1 MLNPRV
7 VEGQLHGAT
16 AQGLGGALLEEIV
29 YDADGQNLSA
39 TLLDYAMPIAA
50 RVPSFEVEHL
60 ERPDPNTPL
69 GMKGM
74 AEGGVMGASAAISNA
89 VADALAPLGVA
100 AGRQPFTP
108 RGSRQRS
115 APRDADVD
123 ATDLCFT
130 SAVELAELIRRR
142 ALSPVEITR
151 AVLERIERLNPR
163 LGAYVLVHA
172 ERALTEARAAEQAVM
187 AGRPLGPLHGVPV
200 SIKDNLWTA
209 GERTTFGSRLLAEF
223 VAPEDAPSVAGLRA
237 AGAIFVGRT
246 NLPEFAWRGSTD
258 NPLFGESRN
267 PWDLTRTPGGS
278 TGGGAAAVAAGL
290 GPLALGSDGAG
301 SIRIPASFCGLVG
314 LKPTFGRVPMY
325 PAAGGNELVAHV
337 CPLAR
342 TVRDV
347 ALMMNAIA
355 RSRSA
360 RRVRAP
366 RRRRGLPDRLQRASR
381 DARRCA
387 DAGRLVRGPRLRA
400 GRAGDAED
408 RRSRR
413 ARLLGVGLTVE
424 EASPDLG
431 DPSVI
436 LKALYGGAQA
446 GAHAARSPEQKAQMD
461 PELVRYAEASAGM
474 SVVEYVRA
482 VAARQ
487 AMVDAL
493 RRFFERYDLLLTPT
507 LVPAGLPARPRRPP
521 RGRRPRGDPPG
532 LDALLSVQLQRPAGR
547 LRARGLDGKRPTRR
561 AADRRPS
568 IRGCARAARRGGIR
582 GAPPVGRAR
591 PSWGMTWK
599 CSPL

>member
-1 MLNPRV
+1 M
-7 VEGQLHGAT
+7 
-16 AQGLGGALLEEIV
+16 
-29 YDADGQNLSA
+29 
-39 TLLDYAMPIAA
+39 
-50 RVPSFEVEHL
+50 
-60 ERPDPNTPL
+60 
-69 GMKGM
+69 
-74 AEGGVMGASAAISNA
+74 
-89 VADALAPLGVA
+89 
-100 AGRQPFTP
+100 
-108 RGSRQRS
+108 
-115 APRDADVD
+115 D

-142 ALSPVEITR
+142 ALSPVEVTR
-151 AVLERIERLNPR
+151 AVLERIERLNTR
-163 LGAYVLVHA
+163 LGAYVMVHA
-172 ERALTEARAAEQAVM
+172 ERALGEARAAERAVM
-187 AGRPLGPLHGVPV
+187 AGEPLGPLHGVPV
-200 SIKDNLWTA
+200 SIKDNLWSA
-209 GERTTFGSRLLAEF
+209 GDRTTFGSRLFAEF

-355 RSRSA
+355 RHD
-360 RRVRAP
+360 RRDPFA
-366 RRRRGLPDRLQRASR
+366 LPDDGLDYLAACNEPFAGARGSAPDRIAWSANLGFAPVEPETREIAEAAARAFS
-381 DARRCA
+381 
-387 DAGRLVRGPRLRA
+387 
-400 GRAGDAED
+400 E
-408 RRSRR
+408 
-413 ARLLGVGLTVE
+413 VGLTVE

-431 DPSVI
+431 DPSFI
-436 LKALYGGAQA
+436 LQTLYGGAQA

-461 PELVRYAEASAGM
+461 PELVAYAEASA
-474 SVVEYVRA
+474 SLSAVEYLRA

-487 AMVDAL
+487 ALVDAL

-507 LVPAGLPARPRRPP
+507 VCLPAFPLGVVGPSEVAGRKVTHLGWTLCYPFNYSGQPAVSVPAGWTASGLPVGLQIVGRRLEDALVLRAAAAFEALRPWAA
-521 RGRRPRGDPPG
+521 RRPRE
-532 LDALLSVQLQRPAGR
+532 S
-547 LRARGLDGKRPTRR
+547 
-561 AADRRPS
+561 
-568 IRGCARAARRGGIR
+568 
-582 GAPPVGRAR
+582 
-591 PSWGMTWK
+591 
-599 CSPL
+599 

>member
-1 MLNPRV
+1 M
-7 VEGQLHGAT
+7 
-16 AQGLGGALLEEIV
+16 
-29 YDADGQNLSA
+29 
-39 TLLDYAMPIAA
+39 
-50 RVPSFEVEHL
+50 
-60 ERPDPNTPL
+60 
-69 GMKGM
+69 
-74 AEGGVMGASAAISNA
+74 
-89 VADALAPLGVA
+89 
-100 AGRQPFTP
+100 
-108 RGSRQRS
+108 
-115 APRDADVD
+115 D

-142 ALSPVEITR
+142 VLSPVEVTR
-151 AVLERIERLNPR
+151 AVLERIDRLNTR
-163 LGAYVLVHA
+163 LGAYVMVHA
-172 ERALTEARAAEQAVM
+172 ERALGEARAAERAVM
-187 AGRPLGPLHGVPV
+187 AGEPLGPLHGVPV
-200 SIKDNLWTA
+200 SIKDNLWSA
-209 GERTTFGSRLLAEF
+209 GDRTTFGSRLFAEF

-355 RSRSA
+355 RHD
-360 RRVRAP
+360 RRDPFA
-366 RRRRGLPDRLQRASR
+366 LPDDGLDYLAACNEPFAGARGSAPDRIAWSANLGFAPVEPETREIAEAAARAFS
-381 DARRCA
+381 
-387 DAGRLVRGPRLRA
+387 
-400 GRAGDAED
+400 E
-408 RRSRR
+408 
-413 ARLLGVGLTVE
+413 VGLTVE

-431 DPSVI
+431 DPSFI
-436 LKALYGGAQA
+436 LQTLYGGAQA

-461 PELVRYAEASAGM
+461 PELVAYAEASA
-474 SVVEYVRA
+474 SLSAVEYLRA

-487 AMVDAL
+487 ALVDAL

-507 LVPAGLPARPRRPP
+507 VCQPAFPLGLVGPREVAGREVTHLGWTLCYPFNYSGQPAVSVPAGWTASGLPVGLQIVGRRLEDALVLRAAAAFEALRPWAA
-521 RGRRPRGDPPG
+521 RRPRE
-532 LDALLSVQLQRPAGR
+532 S
-547 LRARGLDGKRPTRR
+547 
-561 AADRRPS
+561 
-568 IRGCARAARRGGIR
+568 
-582 GAPPVGRAR
+582 
-591 PSWGMTWK
+591 
-599 CSPL
+599 